1 VDPLLEVILLLRQD
15 NPEAVAVRVQQ
26 VALLVAT
33 DFLSLGC
40 PHHMVL
46 LALHLVDGLLAVAAA
61 DQFSQASAVDQAELA
76 VAVKAET
83 LIMD

>member
-1 VDPLLEVILLLRQD
+1 VDPLLQEILLLRRD
-15 NPEAVAVRVQQ
+15 NPEAVAALGQQ

-40 PHHMVL
+40 PHHMVH
-46 LALHLVDGLLAVAAA
+46 LAQHLVDGLLVVAAA
-61 DQFSQASAVDQAELA
+61 DRLRLPSAVDQAELV